1 MNYFYLYIFLLL
13 CFIIAVSYF
22 NTYMNTYNKPF
33 NSNKQSLI
41 LLGDNILKNDA
52 YVSDVKSV
60 DILLKERTN
69 EKSICL
75 ARDDSK

>member
-1 MNYFYLYIFLLL
+1 MLL